1 MGIANFRRPAL
12 GALLAAALSAAAQDY
27 PAKPINMIVP
37 FPPGGVADL
46 TGRPTAIAMEK
57 ILRQPVLVVNRPG
70 AGGAVG
76 NAQVGKG
83 ATDGYT
89 VLMALS
95 SISVIPEAERSC
107 KRAAP
112 YDLNQFT
119 PIALIS
125 ADPTVLA
132 VRSDSPYRS
141 LRDLVDAAK
150 QAPAK
155 LSFSSSGIYGALHMP
170 MAMFEAA
177 AGIKLFHIPYSGGG
191 PAVTALLGS
200 QVELTAGG
208 PSALIGQIR
217 GGRLRPLASWG
228 SSRLVSLPDVPT
240 FKELGMEVEYF
251 IWSGV
256 FVAAGTPPA
265 IVNTLRDAVRRA
277 VQDADFKATM
287 EKIQTPV
294 AYLDAPEFA
303 RYWDADARRLAG
315 VLKHLGCIEQQAGS
329 PAPVK

>member
-1 MGIANFRRPAL
+1 MRYLVRWILVCVAVFAIGFN
-12 GALLAAALSAAAQDY
+12 AAFSPMAQEY
-27 PAKPINMIVP
+27 PSKPIKMIVP

-89 VLMALS
+89 LLMALS

-107 KRAAP
+107 GRAAP

-132 VRSDSPYRS
+132 VRSESPYRS
-141 LRDLVDAAK
+141 LRDLIDAARK
-150 QAPAK
+150 APEK

-170 MAMFEAA
+170 IAMLEAA
-177 AGIKLFHIPYSGGG
+177 AGIKLWHIPYSGGG
-191 PAVTALLGS
+191 PAVTALLGG
-200 QVELTAGG
+200 QVDMTSGG
-208 PSALIGQIR
+208 PSALIAQVR

-228 SSRLVSLPDVPT
+228 SSRLASLPDVPT

-256 FVAAGTPPA
+256 FVAAGTPAP
-265 IVNTLRDAVRRA
+265 IVNTLRDAVRRS

-294 AYLDAPEFA
+294 AYLDAPDFA
-303 RYWDADARRLAG
+303 KYWEADTRRMAG
-315 VLKHLGCIEQQAGS
+315 VLKHLGCIEQKAGN
-329 PAPVK
+329 